1 VPKIRF
7 INLTYLLANILTKS
21 YFLKPTHLRNQ
32 KKIFVPPTAQRYLLF
47 QIFFYIKSKMIV
59 GALVA
64 EAKAVAHK
72 LLTTHQDQVDLCSEE
87 AYPIKCGVSR
97 IWVAQNQRQKGVA
110 TALMDCL
117 KRNFM
122 FGYIMRN
129 EDVAFSSPTE
139 MGKIFGKSYFKT
151 PNFLIYFV

>member
-1 VPKIRF
+1 
-7 INLTYLLANILTKS
+7 
-21 YFLKPTHLRNQ
+21 
-32 KKIFVPPTAQRYLLF
+32 
-47 QIFFYIKSKMIV
+47 MIV

-72 LLTTHQDQVDLCSEE
+72 LLTTHQDQVDLCSEDT
-87 AYPIKCGVSR
+87 YPIKCGVSR